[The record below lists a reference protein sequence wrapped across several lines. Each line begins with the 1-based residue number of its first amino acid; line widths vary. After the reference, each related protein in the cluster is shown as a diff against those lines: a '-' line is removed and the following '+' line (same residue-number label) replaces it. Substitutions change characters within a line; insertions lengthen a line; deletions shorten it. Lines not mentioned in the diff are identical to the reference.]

1 MRKQHMRSET
11 AYVGHAWGMASQTW
25 VAVDIAFRLEVVDEG
40 ALVHAALTDLESAD
54 MKDEERQMRIRSF
67 LDAESGAMNAASW
80 LLGPG
85 GLLRGVPGVVPG
97 DCTVTATYAASE
109 HGLDNPEW

>member
-54 MKDEERQMRIRSF
+54 GGIH
-67 LDAESGAMNAASW
+67 LT
-80 LLGPG
+80 G
-85 GLLRGVPGVVPG
+85 GLQVSGPPRPVR
-97 DCTVTATYAASE
+97 
-109 HGLDNPEW
+109 